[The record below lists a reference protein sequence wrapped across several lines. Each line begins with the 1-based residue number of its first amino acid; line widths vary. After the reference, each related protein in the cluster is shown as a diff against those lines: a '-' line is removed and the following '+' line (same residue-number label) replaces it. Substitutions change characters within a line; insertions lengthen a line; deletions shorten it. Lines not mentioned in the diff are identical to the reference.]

1 MSAYDHLRD
10 LQVPTRKAA
19 ALVGVSRTTV
29 YRKPAP
35 PVEHA
40 PTAPP
45 NKLSQAERDQILEV
59 LNSPRF
65 VDMAPLQV
73 YTKLLDEDIYL
84 GSVSTFYR
92 VLADNQQVKER
103 RRLATHPP
111 RAIPEL
117 EATAPNQVLTWD
129 ITKLAGPV
137 KGKYFDCYVMLDIF
151 SRYIVG
157 AHVHAT
163 ESGVLAVEMMREIFG
178 IHGIPQVV
186 HADRG
191 TSMTSKTVATL
202 LSDLDVTR
210 SHSRPR
216 VSNDNPYS
224 ESLFKTMKYAPEFPE
239 RFASLT
245 DARSFISEFVEW
257 YNHDHQHSGIGF
269 HTPANVH
276 YGFAG
281 AIADQRSQTPAAAR
295 AAHPHRFAT
304 TTDPKI
310 LALPEAAWINQ
321 PTQTTNEAAA

>member
-111 RAIPEL
+111 RTIPEL

-163 ESGVLAVEMMREIFG
+163 ESGVLAVEMMHEIFG

-191 TSMTSKTVATL
+191 TSMTSKTVATV

-210 SHSRPR
+210 SHSKHP
-216 VSNDNPYS
+216 VNND
-224 ESLFKTMKYAPEFPE
+224 
-239 RFASLT
+239 
-245 DARSFISEFVEW
+245 
-257 YNHDHQHSGIGF
+257 
-269 HTPANVH
+269 
-276 YGFAG
+276 
-281 AIADQRSQTPAAAR
+281 
-295 AAHPHRFAT
+295 HP
-304 TTDPKI
+304 
-310 LALPEAAWINQ
+310 
-321 PTQTTNEAAA
+321 